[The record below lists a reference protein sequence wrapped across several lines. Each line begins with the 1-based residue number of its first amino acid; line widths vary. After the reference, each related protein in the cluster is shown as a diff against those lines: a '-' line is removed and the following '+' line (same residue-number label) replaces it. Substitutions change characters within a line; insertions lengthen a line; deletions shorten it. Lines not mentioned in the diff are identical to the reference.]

1 MIRRPPRSTLFPY
14 TTLSRSFA
22 TFEREPA
29 ASASIAQVHLARLHD
44 GREVAVKVLRPRV
57 EEEIAKDVA
66 LLATGAEFVER
77 LWPDGR
83 RLKPREVV
91 AEFARHLEDEL
102 NLMHEAANASQLRRN
117 FERSALL
124 LVPEV

>member
-1 MIRRPPRSTLFPY
+1 
-14 TTLSRSFA
+14 
-22 TFEREPA
+22 
-29 ASASIAQVHLARLHD
+29 
-44 GREVAVKVLRPRV
+44 VLRPRV

-66 LLATGAEFVER
+66 SCHAAQFVEA

-102 NLMHEAANASQLRRN
+102 NLMREAANASQLRRN
-117 FERSALL
+117 FERSRCCWCPKCTGSC
-124 LVPEV
+124 VPSA